1 MATTRCTS
9 GRRGQKLDAHC
20 VSALQ
25 GKLLM
30 PDKEEDGHT
39 RGHLFV
45 FLFYLFPFHLFTT
58 NETRALPLGTIKGEA
73 GTTSRGP
80 CFEKNTPH

>member
-1 MATTRCTS
+1 MATMRCTS
-9 GRRGQKLDAHC
+9 GWRGQKLDAHC

-30 PDKEEDGHT
+30 PDTEEDGHT

-45 FLFYLFPFHLFTT
+45 FLFHLFPLSPFYQPSPWEL
-58 NETRALPLGTIKGEA
+58 
-73 GTTSRGP
+73 
-80 CFEKNTPH
+80 